1 MIGFGLTSARAY
13 ITLPE
18 LATTATPSAARIWT
32 RLTRRRPAT
41 APPREASLTRRER
54 DDRHLFKAATPL
66 PEIDPIEEPARMINE
81 AQDRD
86 VQDEGRFADLVEG
99 NSRAPNAG

>member
-1 MIGFGLTSARAY
+1 
-13 ITLPE
+13 
-18 LATTATPSAARIWT
+18 
-32 RLTRRRPAT
+32 
-41 APPREASLTRRER
+41 
-54 DDRHLFKAATPL
+54 L

-86 VQDEGRFADLVEG
+86 VHDEGRFADLVEG